1 LRSFLISLK
10 ITHYEGA
17 IYSPQTK
24 GRDATVQCERTK
36 ERAMKSLIVKRSI
49 VLNGHKTS
57 VSLEDEFWDGL
68 REIAELQKTKLS
80 TLVQNIDLERRNANL
95 SSAVRLF
102 VLTYFR
108 GRAHAAGEPQQHEGG
123 RVASTFVSD
132 VMTAVR

>member
-1 LRSFLISLK
+1 
-10 ITHYEGA
+10 
-17 IYSPQTK
+17 
-24 GRDATVQCERTK
+24 
-36 ERAMKSLIVKRSI
+36 MKSLIVKRSI

-68 REIAELQKTKLS
+68 REIADLQKTKLS

-108 GRAHAAGEPQQHEGG
+108 GRAHAAAEPQQHEGG
-123 RVASTFVSD
+123 CVTSTFVSD

>member
-24 GRDATVQCERTK
+24 GRDATVQRERTK

-68 REIAELQKTKLS
+68 REIADLQKTKLS